1 MTFWQRL
8 KKGILQVFTASVVN
22 KAVSML
28 SNMVLTRILAQ
39 NAYGIFSYVLNVHSY
54 ANLIMGFGLVAGA
67 LQFGAENRNKPEQE
81 QFYRYCATSGMLAN
95 VCIVLVFAGLTF
107 TGKMPFEQAGYYV
120 RIYMPL
126 IFLEYLRALFL
137 VILRSKSRFS
147 MYSKLTTVHAVFTAV
162 CTCGGAFW
170 GVDGVIVGK
179 YTAELLSL
187 LIILYVMRGTL
198 RSVLHAG
205 KLNGVQ
211 KKELWH
217 YSVFNGVSSTLNQIL
232 YLIDI
237 SMIAAFI
244 GSEETLAVY
253 KVATLIPNALAF
265 VPFSVV
271 VCIVPDIV
279 AHSSNLPWLKTT
291 VRKTFAGM
299 FAVNFCISL
308 ALIVFAPWIIRIV
321 SGEQYLAAAAPLRVL
336 AAGYCIAGTF
346 RVLSVNFLAALKA
359 VRRNVACSLLM
370 CAADI
375 VLNYLLIPKYGML
388 GAAYATFGGE
398 VFASFLTF
406 GCLLFVLRKRQKAG
420 ISQCIF
426 RGD

>member
-54 ANLIMGFGLVAGA
+54 ANLIMGFGLAAGA
-67 LQFGAENRNKPEQE
+67 LQFGAENRNKPAQE
-81 QFYRYCATSGMLAN
+81 QFYRYCAKAGMLAN
-95 VCIVLVFAGLTF
+95 IGIVLVFVGFSF
-107 TGKMPFEQAGYYV
+107 TGKMPFAQAGYYV

-126 IFLEYLRALFL
+126 ILLEYLRTLFL
-137 VILRSKSRFS
+137 VVLRSQSRFGV
-147 MYSKLTTVHAVFTAV
+147 YSKLTTVHTVFTAV
-162 CTCGGAFW
+162 CTCGGAVW
-170 GVDGVIVGK
+170 GVNGVIVGK
-179 YTAELLSL
+179 YAAELLSL

-198 RSVLHAG
+198 RAVLHAG
-205 KLNGVQ
+205 RLNAVQ
-211 KKELWH
+211 KKALWH
-217 YSVFNGVSSTLNQIL
+217 YSVFNGISSTLNQIL

-244 GSEETLAVY
+244 GAEETLAVY

-265 VPFSVV
+265 VPASVV
-271 VCIVPDIV
+271 VCIVPDVV
-279 AHSSNLPWLKTT
+279 AHSQNPRWLKTT
-291 VRKTFAGM
+291 MRKTFAGM

-308 ALIVFAPWIIRIV
+308 VLIVFAPWIIRIV
-321 SGEQYLAAAAPLRVL
+321 SGEQYLAAAAPFRVL
-336 AAGYCIAGTF
+336 VAGYCIAGTF

-359 VRRNVACSLLM
+359 VRRNVVCSLLM
-370 CAADI
+370 CASDI
-375 VLNYLLIPKYGML
+375 VLNCLLIPKCGMM

-398 VFASFLTF
+398 VIASLLTF
-406 GCLLFVLRKRQKAG
+406 GCLLHILQKQKNTVH
-420 ISQCIF
+420 S
-426 RGD
+426 

>member
-67 LQFGAENRNKPEQE
+67 LQFGAENRNKPAQE
-81 QFYRYCATSGMLAN
+81 QFYRYCVGAGMLAN
-95 VCIVLVFAGLTF
+95 VLIVLVFVGFSF

-126 IFLEYLRALFL
+126 ILLEYLRTLFL
-137 VILRSKSRFS
+137 VILRSNSCFG
-147 MYSKLTTVHAVFTAV
+147 MYSKLTTVHTVSTAV
-162 CTCGGAFW
+162 CTCGGAVW
-170 GVDGVIVGK
+170 GVNGVIFGK
-179 YTAELLSL
+179 YAAELVVL

-198 RSVLHAG
+198 RSVLRAG
-205 KLNGVQ
+205 RLNGAQ

-217 YSVFNGVSSTLNQIL
+217 YSIFNGISSTLNQIL

-244 GSEETLAVY
+244 ASEETLAVY
-253 KVATLIPNALAF
+253 KVSTLIPNALAF
-265 VPFSVV
+265 VPSSVV
-271 VCIVPDIV
+271 VCIIPDIV
-279 AHSSNLPWLKTT
+279 AHSKNLPWLKTT
-291 VRKTFAGM
+291 MRKTFAGM
-299 FAVNFCISL
+299 FAVNICISL
-308 ALIVFAPWIIRIV
+308 VLIVFAPWIIRIV
-321 SGEQYLAAAAPLRVL
+321 SGERYLAAVAPFRVL

-359 VRRNVACSLLM
+359 VRWNVVCSLLM
-370 CAADI
+370 CTADI
-375 VLNYLLIPKYGML
+375 GLNYLLIPKHGMM

-398 VFASFLTF
+398 VIASLLTF
-406 GCLLFVLRKRQKAG
+406 GCLWFVLHKRQNTLN
-420 ISQCIF
+420 S
-426 RGD
+426 